1 VTVELPSRQ
10 KSASFRRIVSL
21 LIGGLLALAT
31 TIEGQNPGEYAVK
44 AAFLLNFTRFT
55 DWPPSAF
62 ESEAAPLVL
71 CIVGADPFGPTLERV
86 EGKSAKG
93 HSIRVERN
101 SSPEMLRR
109 CHVAFIS
116 DSERSRVDQL
126 LKTTQKITVLTVS
139 DIDRFARRGG
149 VIGLVLEGGMV
160 RFEVNV
166 KAAERAQLKL
176 SSNLLRLA
184 SIVRE

>member
-1 VTVELPSRQ
+1 VKLPSRQ
-10 KSASFRRIVSL
+10 TSSSFRRIVSI

-31 TIEGQNPGEYAVK
+31 TIESQNPGEYAVK

-55 DWPPSAF
+55 DWPSSAF
-62 ESEAAPLVL
+62 ESETAPLVL
-71 CIVGADPFGPTLERV
+71 CIVGADRFGPALERV

-101 SSPEMLRR
+101 SSHEMLRR

-116 DSERSRVDQL
+116 DSERSRVDEL
-126 LKTTQKITVLTVS
+126 LKTMQKTTVLTVS

-149 VIGLVLEGGMV
+149 VIGLVLEGDRI
-160 RFEVNV
+160 RFEVNL
-166 KAAERAQLKL
+166 KAAERAQLRL
-176 SSNLLRLA
+176 SSDLLKLA